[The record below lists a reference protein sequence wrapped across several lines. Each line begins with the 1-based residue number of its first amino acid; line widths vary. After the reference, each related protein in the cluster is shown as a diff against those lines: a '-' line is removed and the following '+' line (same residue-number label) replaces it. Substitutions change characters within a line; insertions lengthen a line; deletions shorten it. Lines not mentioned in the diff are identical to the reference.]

1 MGIGRL
7 GALFLQVSSS
17 PCSQSWALHT
27 LGTESPAPWLKKSC
41 FLIAGL
47 GLLW

>member
-7 GALFLQVSSS
+7 GTPFLQMNSG

-27 LGTESPAPWLKKSC
+27 LETESPAPWLGKSC

-47 GLLW
+47 RLLW